1 MPRRRSHPRRRNSPP
16 PLPFSRKLVPH
27 RWLPGL
33 FGVERFDRL
42 AGHPR
47 DESLEGLDADN
58 VLRFHRVAFQEEN
71 QGSCIGAILHGIG
84 SGQAVR
90 SGR

>member
-1 MPRRRSHPRRRNSPP
+1 MAHPRRRNSPP

-47 DESLEGLDADN
+47 DESLEGLGADN

-71 QGSCIGAILHGIG
+71 QGSCIGAILYGIG
-84 SGQAVR
+84 GERAVR

>member
-1 MPRRRSHPRRRNSPP
+1 MAHPRRHNSPP
-16 PLPFSRKLVPH
+16 PLPFSRKLVLH
-27 RWLPGL
+27 RWLLGL

-42 AGHPR
+42 AEHLR
-47 DESLEGLDADN
+47 DESLEGLDEGN
-58 VLRFHRVAFQEEN
+58 VHRFHRVAFQEED

-84 SGQAVR
+84 GGRAVR

>member
-1 MPRRRSHPRRRNSPP
+1 MAHPRRHNSPP

-42 AGHPR
+42 AEHPR
-47 DESLEGLDADN
+47 DESLEGLDEGN
-58 VLRFHRVAFQEEN
+58 VLRFHHVAFQEETRVHT
-71 QGSCIGAILHGIG
+71 SVRYC
-84 SGQAVR
+84 AVSEADR
-90 SGR
+90 P

>member
-1 MPRRRSHPRRRNSPP
+1 MAHPRRHNSPP
-16 PLPFSRKLVPH
+16 PPPFSRKLVPH

-42 AGHPR
+42 AEHPR

-58 VLRFHRVAFQEEN
+58 VHRFHRVALQEED
-71 QGSCIGAILHGIG
+71 QGSYIGAILRGIG
-84 SGQAVR
+84 GERAAR
-90 SGR
+90 SIR